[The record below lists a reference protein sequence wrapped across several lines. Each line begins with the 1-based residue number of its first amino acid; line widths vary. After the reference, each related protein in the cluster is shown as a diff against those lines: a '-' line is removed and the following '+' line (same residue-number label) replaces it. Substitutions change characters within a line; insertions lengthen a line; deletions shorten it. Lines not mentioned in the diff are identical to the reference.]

1 MHKKK
6 AVIGLEEALKGT
18 EEEQE
23 NEKVIH
29 IASSRPKVKQKDKK
43 QVPIYYHPKLHDALQ
58 TIVFA
63 ERHKKTSINSLVLEG
78 LSLLFRERGYPS
90 ISDIVSGEKRINI

>member
-1 MHKKK
+1 MNRKK
-6 AVIGLEEALKGT
+6 AAMGLEEALKGT
-18 EEEQE
+18 EVET
-23 NEKVIH
+23 EKVVSIS
-29 IASSRPKVKQKDKK
+29 ASRPKVRQKDKK

-78 LSLLFRERGYPS
+78 LDLLFKERGYPS
-90 ISDIVSGEKRINI
+90 IEEISSGEKRINI